1 MSDQPPINDPK
12 AIWGNLQTKGEKM
25 SSLEVRAKAEK
36 LAAEIRRDTIVG
48 LVFTSLL
55 TLIGLIGL
63 AVLPQ
68 AGPPER
74 IIVTI
79 AVAILWL
86 GAYRT
91 STRPRLPSGAQFA
104 TCVAFYRRELERRR
118 NYFAKPWLFG
128 IVLLIALVQFLFVMR
143 GFNPSA
149 RDLLSYP
156 AALLLLVL
164 IAVPLWRR
172 QARRFQREMDA
183 LDAFEREQ

>member
-1 MSDQPPINDPK
+1 
-12 AIWGNLQTKGEKM
+12 M
-25 SSLEVRAKAEK
+25 SSAEVRAKAEK
-36 LAAEIRRDTIVG
+36 LAAEIRRDTIIG

-68 AGPPER
+68 AGMPER

-91 STRPRLPSGAQFA
+91 STRPRLSSDLQFT

-118 NYFAKPWLFG
+118 NSFAKPWFYA
-128 IVLLIALVQFLFVMR
+128 IIILIALVNFLFVMR

-149 RDLLSYP
+149 RDLLSFP

-172 QARRFQREMDA
+172 QARRFQRELDA

>member
-1 MSDQPPINDPK
+1 MSDQPPTNDPK
-12 AIWGNLQTKGEKM
+12 NIWGNLNTKGEKM
-25 SSLEVRAKAEK
+25 SSTEVRAKAEK
-36 LAAEIRRDTIVG
+36 LAAEIRRDTIIG
-48 LVFTSLL
+48 LAFTSLL
-55 TLIGLIGL
+55 TLIGLIGI

-68 AGPPER
+68 AGMPER

-91 STRPRLPSGAQFA
+91 STRPRLSSGAQFA

-118 NYFAKPWLFG
+118 NYFAKPWLFA
-128 IVLLIALVQFLFVMR
+128 IIILIAIIQFLFVMR

-149 RDLLSYP
+149 SDLLSFP

-164 IAVPLWRR
+164 IVVPLWRR
-172 QARRFQREMDA
+172 QARRFQRE
-183 LDAFEREQ
+183 LDSLDTFEREQ